1 LGFAVKKVA
10 GGKLVEAEVEA
21 SDGRITRVRITGDFF
36 AHPEDVV
43 EEVEKRLV
51 GSRLD
56 WEEVVGRVSS
66 AVADLNAILVGVS
79 VTDLAEVVLKAAGV
93 EPQ

>member
-1 LGFAVKKVA
+1 VKKVA
-10 GGKLVEAEVEA
+10 GGKLVEAEVEV
-21 SDGRITRVRITGDFF
+21 SDGRIARVRITGDFF

-56 WEEVVGRVSS
+56 PEEVAERVSS
-66 AVADLNAILVGVS
+66 AVADLNATLVGVS
-79 VTDLAEVVLKAAGV
+79 VRDLVEVVLKAAGV
-93 EPQ
+93 EPR

>member
-1 LGFAVKKVA
+1 M
-10 GGKLVEAEVEA
+10 EV

-43 EEVEKRLV
+43 EEVERRLV

-56 WEEVVGRVSS
+56 RGEVAGRVSS

-79 VTDLAEVVLKAAGV
+79 VGDLVEVVLKAAGV
-93 EPQ
+93 EPR